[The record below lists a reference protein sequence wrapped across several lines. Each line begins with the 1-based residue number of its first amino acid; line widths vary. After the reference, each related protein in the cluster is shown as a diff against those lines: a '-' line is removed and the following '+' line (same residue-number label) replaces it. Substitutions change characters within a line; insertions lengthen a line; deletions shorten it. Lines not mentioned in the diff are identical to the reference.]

1 MPEAPENSAVS
12 PALPFPRQEFVDNL
26 LTWFDA
32 FARPL
37 PWRIDYRPYS
47 IWISEI
53 MLQQTQME
61 RAVAYFHNWLAR
73 FPDIRAVAEARE
85 DDVLAAWEGLGYYSR
100 ARNIMRAARVLVD
113 DYNGE
118 FPADYDAIRA
128 LPGIGD
134 YTAGAIA
141 SIAFH
146 LPVPAVDANVLRIFS
161 RVLDLDRPV
170 TDKTVRERVTAAAA
184 SLLPGNPP
192 REVNQALMELGAL
205 VCAKT
210 PRCGECPVARF
221 CLARANGTTAIRP
234 VPKAKPV
241 IRDHVRVAVIV
252 TSGDRVF
259 IRKRPPHGL
268 WAGLWEFPD
277 GSVGDGEEPSAAAG
291 QLVRGEFP
299 ALSGMADAAVQPVA
313 VVKHGYT
320 TNRVTLHG
328 YRVPLPADRD
338 VPISADAAGEW
349 IGIDRLGDFSFSAGH
364 RKLLEFLGWK
374 APDGR
379 RRR

>member
-1 MPEAPENSAVS
+1 
-12 PALPFPRQEFVDNL
+12 
-26 LTWFDA
+26 
-32 FARPL
+32 L

-73 FPDIRAVAEARE
+73 FPDIRAVADARE

-100 ARNIMRAARVLVD
+100 ARNIMRAARVLLD
-113 DYNGE
+113 DHGGE

-170 TDKTVRERVTAAAA
+170 TDKAVREQVTAAAA
-184 SLLPGNPP
+184 ALLPGNPP

-210 PRCGECPVARF
+210 PRCSDCPVARF
-221 CLARANGTTAIRP
+221 CLARANGTAAARP
-234 VPKAKPV
+234 IPKAKPV
-241 IRDHVRVAVIV
+241 FRDHVRVAVIV
-252 TSGDRVF
+252 TVGDRVF
-259 IRKRPPHGL
+259 IRKRPPRGL

-277 GSVGDGEEPSAAAG
+277 GPVTDGEEPSAAAG
-291 QLVRGEFP
+291 KLLRVEFP
-299 ALSGMADAAVQPVA
+299 DLPGPAEADIRPVA

-328 YRVPLPADRD
+328 YRIDLKPENGVPAG
-338 VPISADAAGEW
+338 ADAAGVWVDRE
-349 IGIDRLGDFSFSAGH
+349 RLGDFSFSAGH

-374 APDGR
+374 NRADTR
-379 RRR
+379 KVTE